1 MLHYAEHNCY
11 NILERVLSTLIWKE
25 DLIEKL
31 QLKENLRNIYTKQTP
46 GIFLQLLYWRSYMK
60 ISKIPSNL
68 VTIPKQNQINVMFPF
83 CFLVFL
89 YYSIFSMV
97 FSYKK
102 THFLWI
108 YTMHILFLFYEVF
121 FFLFTATLTHK
132 TG

>member
-102 THFLWI
+102 TFSVNIYCAYFISILWS
-108 YTMHILFLFYEVF
+108 ILFSLHCNSYS
-121 FFLFTATLTHK
+121 
-132 TG
+132 